1 MQGRVDTAA
10 TAEVLMGLT
19 AHSLLS
25 RFLCI
30 LPTVE
35 SLGFLKN
42 GLHCPE
48 TSEISVAPP
57 PLSSSRT
64 LCFPFLSV
72 HVPQMLSSLRANT
85 TLSSLGPCSH
95 VVRA

>member
-1 MQGRVDTAA
+1 MQGGVDTAA
-10 TAEVLMGLT
+10 IAEVLMGLT

-25 RFLCI
+25 RFLCT

-35 SLGFLKN
+35 SLGFLKK

-64 LCFPFLSV
+64 LCFPFLV
-72 HVPQMLSSLRANT
+72 SSC
-85 TLSSLGPCSH
+85 SSDAKLLEGKH
-95 VVRA
+95 HIE